1 MKRIISLVLAC
12 VMVLSVLCLTSCAEV
27 NYAENNTKIKIGAT
41 GPLTGGAAIY
51 GIAVKNA
58 AQLAV
63 EEINAAGGLNGME
76 FELVMLDDEHDPAN
90 VATRYAQLYEEG
102 MQISLGTVTTAP
114 GKEFKI
120 LSKDDS
126 VFFITPSATAD
137 AIPEFA
143 NGYQMCFADSNQ
155 GAASA
160 IYFNETFVGK
170 TIGVFYK
177 SDDDYS
183 KGIYE
188 KFMENLDDT
197 MIPDESNIKSFTEST
212 STSFT
217 QQVEDLS
224 DCDVIFMPIYY
235 GPASTFMKQAVG
247 KIGVDTIYYGC
258 DGFDGIDAIDG
269 FDINT
274 IPQEISYLSHFNSNE
289 TSGPAKEFIDNYN
302 AKYDEEKEPL
312 NQFGASA
319 YDCVYAIYEALK
331 VAIENGEEITVTM
344 APSEFCDILTEV
356 FDGDFTFRGITGK
369 CENGEKSYISWDE
382 VGMVEK
388 EAVKYIV
395 KEKTAE

>member
-188 KFMENLDDT
+188 KFMENLDDA
-197 MIPDESNIKSFTEST
+197 MIPDESNIKSFTDST
-212 STSFT
+212 ATSFT

-269 FDINT
+269 FDVNT

>member
-160 IYFNETFVGK
+160 IYFNETFAGK

-302 AKYDEEKEPL
+302 
-312 NQFGASA
+312 
-319 YDCVYAIYEALK
+319 
-331 VAIENGEEITVTM
+331 
-344 APSEFCDILTEV
+344 
-356 FDGDFTFRGITGK
+356 
-369 CENGEKSYISWDE
+369 
-382 VGMVEK
+382 
-388 EAVKYIV
+388 
-395 KEKTAE
+395 

>member
-120 LSKDDS
+120 LSKDDG

-160 IYFNETFVGK
+160 IYFNETFAGK

>member
-1 MKRIISLVLAC
+1 
-12 VMVLSVLCLTSCAEV
+12 
-27 NYAENNTKIKIGAT
+27 
-41 GPLTGGAAIY
+41 
-51 GIAVKNA
+51 
-58 AQLAV
+58 
-63 EEINAAGGLNGME
+63 
-76 FELVMLDDEHDPAN
+76 DPAN

-188 KFMENLDDT
+188 KFMENLDDA
-197 MIPDESNIKSFTEST
+197 MIPDESNIKSFTDST
-212 STSFT
+212 ATSFT

-269 FDINT
+269 FDVNT